1 MKKLKQY
8 EVRLYYTTSGV
19 GTYTAASEEEAVG
32 MARGCPEMEKELHRS
47 LEDNGYDVE
56 EVVPMAQ
63 TDTMT
68 VEVDKHD
75 PAFQNLGAWERGTV
89 GNFTF
94 EAKVFDTPSRFGIEN
109 GTVSKLAL
117 YRPGNKRPVAEYDR
131 GWNNDEEPSDPK
143 IMAAVDAIVRHF
155 QAPAKAK

>member
-19 GTYTAASEEEAVG
+19 GIYTAASEKDAVD
-32 MARGCPEMEKELHRS
+32 MARGCPKMEKELHRS

-56 EVVPMAQ
+56 EVTHMPQ

-68 VEVDKHD
+68 VEVDKQS
-75 PAFQNLGAWERGTV
+75 PALLNQSNWLRGKV

-94 EAKVFDTPSRFGIEN
+94 EAMVFEIPSQYGIEN
-109 GTVSKLAL
+109 GTVSKLVL
-117 YRPGNKRPVAEYDR
+117 RSDGSKRPVAEYDR
-131 GWNNDEEPSDPK
+131 GWNNDEEPTDPE

-155 QAPAKAK
+155 QASDEQ